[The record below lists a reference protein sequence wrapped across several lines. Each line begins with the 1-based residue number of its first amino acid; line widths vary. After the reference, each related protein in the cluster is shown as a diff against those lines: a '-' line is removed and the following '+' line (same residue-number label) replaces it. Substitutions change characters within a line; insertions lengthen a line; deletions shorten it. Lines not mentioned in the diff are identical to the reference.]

1 MPRSPERTRARF
13 LAILC
18 IVRDFTVLP
27 CAKLEEWCVPTLLHT
42 CVRIDCWYEIVHCDA
57 VLNHS
62 QFPDQQFSLTVW
74 STRALRTYAVFA
86 RVETADIGL
95 LPELQLLHCRAAQA
109 STEPDR
115 NKFFGKV
122 GEHGVR
128 PRVESSS
135 PIKFAAF

>member
-57 VLNHS
+57 LFNHS
-62 QFPDQQFSLTVW
+62 QFPDQQFSLT
-74 STRALRTYAVFA
+74 VFA

-109 STEPDR
+109 SAEPDR